1 MRRNRDARRELLT
14 SGERAVGWLLAF
26 LPTLLTVGGL
36 ALLISAHGAARGVGI
51 GLLILMAVPVSP
63 LLRARV
69 RRREARALG
78 ADPGAVMDQ
87 LDHTDAS
94 FTLRVYATAC
104 VVTRSRA
111 CSSGS

>member
-51 GLLILMAVPVSP
+51 GLLILALILMAVPVSP

-69 RRREARALG
+69 RRREAR
-78 ADPGAVMDQ
+78 VK
-87 LDHTDAS
+87 
-94 FTLRVYATAC
+94 RE
-104 VVTRSRA
+104 
-111 CSSGS
+111 